1 MPGRVPHRTGQDG
14 TQPQGSGPRGL
25 LGGIAVSLAC
35 IIASLVLLANI
46 ARVTGTEIVMLVLVA
61 NLSPLLASK
70 FFLIVLADIY
80 TTAVP
85 LLWTFPPALLR
96 RKNVPLQARNPC
108 SHCDRALIGLVLP
121 FSQMVNIAY
130 PISGY
135 VGVLPWPH
143 HWRRPASGWP
153 SDTFCSDGAATP
165 GSTTPIARIHPEWVR
180 PGDRAAP
187 GESTSVVATDSLTS
201 MPSRNHVPGGPP
213 HSCRGDGDT
222 LIHGVVA

>member
-85 LLWTFPPALLR
+85 LLWTFPSRFFAEKTSHFKYATLALT
-96 RKNVPLQARNPC
+96 AIGT
-108 SHCDRALIGLVLP
+108 LIGLVCCP
-121 FSQMVNIAY
+121 S
-130 PISGY
+130 PKWSIS
-135 VGVLPWPH
+135 P
-143 HWRRPASGWP
+143 
-153 SDTFCSDGAATP
+153 T
-165 GSTTPIARIHPEWVR
+165 
-180 PGDRAAP
+180 
-187 GESTSVVATDSLTS
+187 
-201 MPSRNHVPGGPP
+201 
-213 HSCRGDGDT
+213 
-222 LIHGVVA
+222 